1 LTGVDPALSVL
12 EDAAEATES
21 AASEQHHL
29 AKEIRRAADSRRRGR
44 SWSEIV
50 DLPFLTGVL
59 DGLAAT
65 ATKVARTARAVRT
78 AVARGLV
85 QEGATTRE
93 IGRRLGIS
101 HQRVSSL
108 LSRSD
113 K

>member
-1 LTGVDPALSVL
+1 MTGVDPSLSVL

-21 AASEQHHL
+21 AASEQHRL
-29 AKEIRRAADSRRRGR
+29 AKEIRRAADARRRGR

-50 DLPFLTGVL
+50 DLSFLTGVL

-65 ATKVARTARAVRT
+65 ATKVAGTARAVRI
-78 AVARGLV
+78 AVARGLID
-85 QEGATTRE
+85 EGATTRE
-93 IGRRLGIS
+93 IGRRFGIS